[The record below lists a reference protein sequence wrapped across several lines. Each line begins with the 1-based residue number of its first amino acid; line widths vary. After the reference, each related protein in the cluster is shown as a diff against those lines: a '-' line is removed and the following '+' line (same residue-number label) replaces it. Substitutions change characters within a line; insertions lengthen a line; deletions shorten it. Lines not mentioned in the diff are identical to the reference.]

1 MRSSAFSASL
11 TMEHWQFLIQKQ
23 GDRSW
28 HTLESPKVEISEG
41 RYRFVARSNLAN
53 MDVEV
58 RVIHYSTLEGPTKR
72 RVYKRSRRTNAEGL
86 MAVIPFTYLKPG
98 FWELQCSG
106 DLMSDIF
113 GKPWLRSLKLQVLP
127 QGRDGL
133 MGKFGD
139 GESEYEEISTIAETS
154 TIDDED
160 ATIDQPVS
168 PVWLQGETAEQI
180 LQHLVELALPTCENF
195 TEDEVVE
202 DSPLDIPELPLLL
215 SLEQEIY
222 IARWGQTL
230 SIDGCVQSPE
240 TSTLQKLVA
249 GELRLELRSPQSLEI
264 LAQTRQPLSEK
275 LLPFAINSSIEIPV
289 ECESKLILGEMSLHG
304 KLASASETTLLA
316 SQSFTIT
323 ADITQLLAINNP
335 AASEPEP
342 APKPSVKLDLEL
354 FNIVKSQKIA
364 QSSFTQSAT
373 NILPPLVTHSYKST
387 NLRSPQLPKL
397 PQKQT
402 PVAVCKLPK
411 PIESLEKAD
420 PVTHLEQKATTD
432 TTAIILA
439 CATPKQL
446 QSLPKNISFAIVKHK
461 GRNDSIFPFLRRIKS
476 LPGDREN
483 ITSILPEKLKSP
495 LLAEADQPQLITN
508 DKQNP
513 DDSFN
518 DSVAVV
524 VQRSSE
530 LLTVEASNMSPLI
543 RKWMH
548 SHGYSLPEPIDVE
561 YEDYD
566 TSLPTHEEISQQQ
579 SASPVDTET
588 LESETQLEATEE
600 QETTEEFSLPPSPL
614 IPTPC
619 RSWGPRVPH
628 LPISPSSPLPLPPP
642 PPLLPIRQFNK
653 PAWLA
658 KEIVVDD
665 TDGQEELGSS
675 SQQEEIPAAIASAIT
690 EPLPTPQLY
699 VPEGELIC
707 GKFVRVR
714 VELDCVRPKI
724 AIKLW
729 VEDCQTR
736 RILDGPCLL
745 TNLLPTTSGLEVTTQ
760 IHIPLGCLEVRIE
773 AIAVDTANQQE
784 SHKATVVRTVIPED
798 LPTLQLDELLGI

>member
-41 RYRFVARSNLAN
+41 RYRVVARSNLAN
-53 MDVEV
+53 IDVEV
-58 RVIHYSTLEGPTKR
+58 RVIHYSTLEGPKKR

-106 DLMSDIF
+106 NLMSDIF
-113 GKPWLRSLKLQVLP
+113 GKPWLRSLQLQVLP
-127 QGRDGL
+127 QGTDGL

-139 GESEYEEISTIAETS
+139 GESEYEEISTIAQTS

-180 LQHLVELALPTCENF
+180 LQHLVELALPACEKF
-195 TEDEVVE
+195 TEDEVLE
-202 DSPLDIPELPLLL
+202 DLPLDIPELPLLL
-215 SLEQEIY
+215 NLEQEIY
-222 IARWGQTL
+222 IARWGQIL
-230 SIDGCVQSPE
+230 SINGCVQSPE

-304 KLASASETTLLA
+304 KLAPAGETTLLA

-323 ADITQLLAINNP
+323 ADITQLLAINTP

-402 PVAVCKLPK
+402 PVAVCELPK

-420 PVTHLEQKATTD
+420 PVTHLEQRATTD

-446 QSLPKNISFAIVKHK
+446 QPLPKNISFAIVKHK
-461 GRNDSIFPFLRRIKS
+461 GRNNSIFPFLRRIKS

-588 LESETQLEATEE
+588 LESETKLEATKE
-600 QETTEEFSLPPSPL
+600 QETTQEFSFPPSP
-614 IPTPC
+614 
-619 RSWGPRVPH
+619 H
-628 LPISPSSPLPLPPP
+628 HPITPSSPLPLPPP
-642 PPLLPIRQFNK
+642 PPLLKIRQFNK

-658 KEIVVDD
+658 QEIVVDD

-675 SQQEEIPAAIASAIT
+675 SQQEEIPVAIASAIT

-714 VELDCVRPKI
+714 VELDCVHPKT